1 MIPAVAMTGHI
12 WRKAFTRCLA
22 TTTTTF
28 TPTARQQ
35 DGLRLSMSKLIQRLS
50 VLPLP
55 NYKNTLKHNTQQLHA
70 NANDTLRCLL
80 ILLTRRL
87 QRLSSLSFIMM
98 MNPHM
103 ARIWD
108 AYLHSYGELI
118 QFIAQHAPLE
128 KGHLA
133 FDDITAF
140 KVSKDAE
147 NEKFVSVLQD
157 IMDMHTDNVIDL
169 RDGIHETKAMGKG
182 QRIANAKRG
191 TDAAAVTAPDA
202 DDSLFAGFSEKQFL
216 DEHLSERVLMRLIAN
231 NHILLSQK
239 QGDGGEKASGTLSS
253 GVLDNNLNILD
264 VLSRSV
270 EFVNDMSILKYD
282 ERVDVVVNTRIIDED
297 GNYTCEENVDLRY
310 LDKHQKLIFPYIGNH
325 IEYVLNEI
333 LKNSTRALIE
343 NRVLKPVEILIV
355 LNRSKR
361 DSPPTLQIKI
371 SDHGGG
377 IRPDI
382 LPKLWE
388 YSFTTVNSSNGGN
401 DSNSN
406 ANVSSGS
413 NSLFTKSG
421 KDIELGA
428 AHDLGF
434 GSSGSVGADNLVS
447 DNLIAGMGYGLPL
460 SLTYCQL
467 FGGDIHLHS
476 VWGEGTDVYVALK
489 GL

>member
-1 MIPAVAMTGHI
+1 M
-12 WRKAFTRCLA
+12 
-22 TTTTTF
+22 
-28 TPTARQQ
+28 
-35 DGLRLSMSKLIQRLS
+35 SMAKLIQRLS

-55 NYKNTLKHNTQQLHA
+55 NYKNTLKNSTLQLNA

-87 QRLSSLSFIMM
+87 QRMSSLSFIMM

-118 QFIAQHAPLE
+118 QFIAQYNLPENGTLDLDFD
-128 KGHLA
+128 HLL
-133 FDDITAF
+133 DF
-140 KVSKDAE
+140 KVTREEE
-147 NEKFVSVLQD
+147 NQKFVSVLQD

-169 RDGIHETKAMGKG
+169 RDGIHETKLMGKAG
-182 QRIANAKRG
+182 S
-191 TDAAAVTAPDA
+191 DASD

-216 DEHLSERVLMRLIAN
+216 DEHLAERVLMRLIAN
-231 NHILLSQK
+231 NHILLSQQK
-239 QGDGGEKASGTLSS
+239 KGNLPGDADVSS
-253 GVLDNNLNILD
+253 GVLDNNLNVLD

-270 EFVNDMSILKYD
+270 EFVNDMSSLKYD
-282 ERVDVVVNTRIIDED
+282 ERVDVRVDTRLIDENGD
-297 GNYTCEENVDLRY
+297 YTCEENVDLRNIG
-310 LDKHQKLIFPYIGNH
+310 DHKKLVFPYIGNH

-343 NRVLKPVEILIV
+343 NRVQKPVDILIV
-355 LNRSKR
+355 LDRSKP
-361 DSPPTLQIKI
+361 DSAPTLQIKI

-377 IRPDI
+377 IGPDT
-382 LPKLWE
+382 LSKLWE
-388 YSFTTVNSSNGGN
+388 YSFTTVSNGKSSSKGARNN
-401 DSNSN
+401 DNQN
-406 ANVSSGS
+406 ALLS
-413 NSLFTKSG
+413 TQSG

-434 GSSGSVGADNLVS
+434 GKSDGEESGADSVVS

-467 FGGDIHLHS
+467 FGGDIRLHS
-476 VWGEGTDVYVALK
+476 VWGKGTDVYVVLK